1 VSARIVL
8 TITIA
13 GLVGCTDGGGQDS
26 GNGGGG
32 GTRLDAPGVEATVEL
47 TAPPEEGAGEVP
59 TFEWSGVEGAAGY
72 RLAVLN
78 ADGEVLWAWEGE
90 ETSIPLGAVADRPE
104 GTYGPVLTPGSTW
117 SVVALDPTGAVVA
130 VSGVRPVSP

>member
-1 VSARIVL
+1 VRRSVVIAAAVL
-8 TITIA
+8 
-13 GLVGCTDGGGQDS
+13 GLAACTGADGGS
-26 GNGGGG
+26 GDEGGGG
-32 GTRLDAPGVEATVEL
+32 ERLHAPGVEATVEL